1 MGAFPL
7 GLEAPILASRSSD
20 VHTHSPG
27 PARYTAHVI
36 LLKPCEGRVLASFA
50 KTWTHPTAS
59 SCQDSN
65 PVWSDPKAPA
75 LSLVF
80 HPSGLSYRAIL

>member
-1 MGAFPL
+1 MGAFLL
-7 GLEAPILASRSSD
+7 GLEAPILARRSSD

-27 PARYTAHVI
+27 SARYTAHVI

-59 SCQDSN
+59 SWQDSN
-65 PVWSDPKAPA
+65 PVWSDRKAQA
-75 LSLVF
+75 LSLLF
-80 HPSGLSYRAIL
+80 RPGGLSYRAVL